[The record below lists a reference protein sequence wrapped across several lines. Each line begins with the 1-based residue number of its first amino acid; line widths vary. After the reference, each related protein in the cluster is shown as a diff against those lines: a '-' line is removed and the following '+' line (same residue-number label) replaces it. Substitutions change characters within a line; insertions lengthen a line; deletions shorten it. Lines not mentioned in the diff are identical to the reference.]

1 VAIDEQALRRLAR
14 SSGLTPADVRRY
26 LELEAI
32 DVRRERS
39 GLALVVTL
47 RRVRRLRRDL
57 GLSLDAA
64 AIVVRLVER
73 IEELQETRRRPLIA
87 RIVEDATP
95 EGWV

>member
-1 VAIDEQALRRLAR
+1 MAIDEQALRRLAR
-14 SSGLTPADVRRY
+14 SSGLTRADVRRY

-32 DVRRERS
+32 DVRT
-39 GLALVVTL
+39 GPALVLTL

-73 IEELQETRRRPLIA
+73 IEELQEARRRPVIA